1 MLTAETILQPE
12 ATRVPGLRLRH
23 WRGIDA
29 DLPAMYAVAV
39 ATRGLDG
46 EIEPMSYGAMRAWY
60 EHLER
65 CDPATDLAIVELDG
79 RVVGYA
85 RVEWQDT
92 NDGER
97 WFESTCYLHPE
108 ARGRGVGSAML
119 AWSERRRLEIAA
131 AQRAAG
137 EAPDRPWRLTTF
149 TFGGDE
155 RAAALLARSGYERFR
170 GFHSMVRPNL
180 DDILSHPL
188 PEGLEIRPIPRE
200 RDAMWR
206 VFKADGEAF
215 RDHFGWVEDSEE
227 AFLAFV
233 EDPATD
239 PSLWLVAFDGEEI
252 AGGVL
257 NGIHVL
263 EDGTRQGWLDSV
275 FTRRPWRRRGLAR
288 ALIARSLGLLRGQG
302 LDAAYLGVDSENP
315 NQALTLYESNG
326 FRVVSSAAAWRKPL
340 ELGG

>member
-1 MLTAETILQPE
+1 MLTDETIRVPE
-12 ATRVPGLRLRH
+12 ASRVPGLRLRH
-23 WRGIDA
+23 WRGIED
-29 DLPAMYAVAV
+29 DLPAMYAVAE
-39 ATRGLDG
+39 ATRRLDG
-46 EIEPMSYGAMRAWY
+46 EIETMSYGAMRAWY

-65 CDPATDLAIVELDG
+65 CDPATDLAVVELGD

-92 NDGER
+92 NDAER
-97 WFESTCYLHPE
+97 WFEGTCYLHPD
-108 ARGRGVGSAML
+108 ARGRGVGTAML

-149 TFGGDE
+149 TFGGDR
-155 RAAALLARSGYERFR
+155 RAAALLAMSGYERFR
-170 GFHSMVRPNL
+170 RFHSMVRPDL
-180 DDILSHPL
+180 EDIPSRPL
-188 PEGLEIRPIPRE
+188 PDGLDLRPIARE
-200 RDAMWR
+200 RDAMWQ
-206 VFKADGEAF
+206 FFQADAEAF

-227 AFLAFV
+227 AFLSFV

-239 PSLWLVAFDGEEI
+239 PSLWLVAFDGEEL

-275 FTRRPWRRRGLAR
+275 FTRRPWRKRGLAR
-288 ALIARSLGLLRGQG
+288 ALIARSLVLLRDQG

-326 FRVVSSAAAWRKPL
+326 FRVVSSASAWRKPL
-340 ELGG
+340 EPGA